1 MSVLPTVVL
10 PIVPPTATFAESGD
24 FIYETIT
31 ESLELPR
38 EDFEMVLESLVTVG
52 YIERI
57 VDSSDDSCRYKAGI
71 ALNQS
76 VVAALA
82 DPVKRAI
89 LRQLLD
95 NPKSLFILFNTQK
108 GKSRLAAQ
116 QIGGWQSLTDRKMV
130 AIVVVANDT
139 TLSDQTLESYLG
151 SIGRRGTGKASA
163 ERGVF
168 LLSST
173 AASKATELQIVDY
186 INAYRGAP
194 VGDID
199 YPMPLILALKN
210 NAQVAKVLKILER
223 VRSNHVAPSRLDLF
237 YSVIFDEADVTY
249 PALRAR
255 FAPYLLED
263 DKALHELVF
272 VTATGNPLLDDN
284 EFPEC
289 ENARL
294 VKSDID
300 EEDRPYYCAYHT
312 LDSAVHKL
320 VLCPPKQSNNQI
332 AMAMLH
338 SNDVY
343 FKNALTL
350 PTGEVYQR
358 KIIVN
363 GNTKGVDMREFAGEA
378 VAIGYHAMVF
388 NQSGLTIYREG
399 ESPLTLK
406 TKGLRFNELLFYVYK
421 RFGLHTKPLMIMGR
435 RKVDRGLGF
444 HYAPR
449 RAALGPRTFD
459 FGGHGHIETDGKEG
473 LIWTDMFLGRIEDK
487 NTAVQKAGRLAG
499 IVAHCPQ
506 FPGALTWWVEEWT
519 GKEIARH
526 NKIVDGANALSGSH
540 TAGEAKKAAA
550 VSHPAPVAV
559 NPYTCSESFA
569 TNTAANAWAAIHINW
584 THEDLATKPK
594 KPLVKP
600 GNVTPCDPTGGTA
613 KTHLSARGPGGAR
626 VREPIVSRED
636 LLRSHDLSRWGEGA
650 RCVPVLAP
658 AGLQWVI
665 AYKRVW
671 EKTVPA
677 AVGGAGVGP
686 TAI

>member
-1 MSVLPTVVL
+1 MASST
-10 PIVPPTATFAESGD
+10 IPPVTFAETGD
-24 FIYETIT
+24 SIFETIT
-31 ESLELPR
+31 ESIELPR
-38 EDFEMVLESLVTVG
+38 EDFETILEALVTVG

-57 VDSSDDSCRYKAGI
+57 VDSSDDSCLYKAGI

-116 QIGGWQSLTDRKMV
+116 QIAGWQSLTDRKMV
-130 AIVVVANDT
+130 AIVIVANDT

-151 SIGRRGTGKASA
+151 GIGRRGTGKASA

-173 AASKATELQIVDY
+173 ASKATVDQIVDY
-186 INAYRGAP
+186 ILAYRGASI
-194 VGDID
+194 GDPY

-210 NAQVAKVLKILER
+210 DAQVTKVLQILKR
-223 VRSNHVAPSRLDLF
+223 VKANHVAPARLDLF
-237 YSVIFDEADVTY
+237 YSIVFDEADATY
-249 PALRAR
+249 PALRSR

-263 DKALHELVF
+263 DRALHELVF
-272 VTATGNPLLDDN
+272 VTATGDTLLDND

-300 EEDRPYYCAYHT
+300 EEDRPHYCAYHT
-312 LDSAVHKL
+312 PGAVHKL
-320 VLCPPKQSNNQI
+320 VLCPQKQSNNQI
-332 AMAMLH
+332 AMEMLRK
-338 SNDVY
+338 NDAY
-343 FKNALTL
+343 FKNPLVL

-363 GNTKGVDMREFAGEA
+363 ANTKGVDMREFAGEA
-378 VAIGYHAMVF
+378 VTIGYHAMVF
-388 NQSGLTIYREG
+388 NQSGLALYREG
-399 ESPLTLK
+399 EAPLRLK
-406 TKGLRFNELLFYVYK
+406 TKGLRFNELLFYLYK
-421 RFGLHTKPLMIMGR
+421 RFELNTKPLLILGR
-435 RKVDRGLGF
+435 KKVDRGLGF

-459 FGGHGHIETDGKEG
+459 FGGHGPIETDGKEG
-473 LIWTDMFLGRIEDK
+473 LIWTDMFLGRVEDK

-499 IVAHCPQ
+499 IVAHCAQ
-506 FPGALTWWVEEWT
+506 YPGALTWWVDEWT
-519 GKEIARH
+519 GKEIGRH
-526 NKIVDGANALSGSH
+526 NKIVDSANALSGSH

-550 VSHPAPVAV
+550 VSHPAPVIV
-559 NPYTCSESFA
+559 HPYTCSIAFA
-569 TNTAANAWAAIHINW
+569 QKAAAFDWAAIHINW
-584 THEDLATKPK
+584 AHEDLKKQK
-594 KPLVKP
+594 KPV
-600 GNVTPCDPTGGTA
+600 GVTPCDPTGGSA
-613 KTHLSARGPGGAR
+613 KTHMSARGPGGAR

-636 LLRSHDLSRWGEGA
+636 LLRSRDLSRWGECT

-658 AGLQWVI
+658 TGLQWVI

-671 EKTVPA
+671 EIVA
-677 AVGGAGVGP
+677 AGGAGAGP
-686 TAI
+686 TVA